1 MRLTTARLKRTI
13 GPHTAEGEPQ
23 MTIIVGVICKDGLVL
38 ASDSQAG
45 SLRGVHVKRL
55 DYTKI
60 YNFSFDGMTIAITG
74 AGETPFITRA
84 IEIFEE
90 KAKETKFHKPRDV
103 GDLAESVVNEITK
116 RYIFQ
121 RDKELGFAKSP
132 SVAERPKLQD
142 DRSLGFALMV
152 ATCVNGTPAIYT
164 VYADGISAK
173 EEGYASLGSG
183 SAFAEY
189 LLPRLHNKDLTLEQA
204 TRVCVYVVEEVKKV
218 DVHCGGPTQVVS
230 INCKGGVSRKNEDE
244 MKKVLK
250 DLEAADK
257 VAVGMWRMFS
267 EGPEAFKE
275 WIKEVA
281 EETAKEVVKEIKR

>member
-1 MRLTTARLKRTI
+1 
-13 GPHTAEGEPQ
+13 
-23 MTIIVGVICKDGLVL
+23 MTIIVGAICTEGLVL

-60 YNFSFDGMTIAITG
+60 YDFSFDGTTIAITG

-90 KAKETKFHKPRDV
+90 KAKDTKFHKPRDV
-103 GDLAESVVNEITK
+103 ADLAESVVNEIAK

-121 RDKELGFAKSP
+121 RDKELGFVKSP
-132 SVAERPKLQD
+132 SSPERQKLQD
-142 DRSLGFALMV
+142 DRALGFALMV
-152 ATCVNGTPAIYT
+152 ATCVNGKPAIYT
-164 VYADGISAK
+164 VYPDGVSAR
-173 EEGYASLGSG
+173 EEDYASLGSG

-189 LLPRLHNKDLTLEQA
+189 LLPRLHSKDLTIEEA

-230 INCKGGVSRKNEDE
+230 VSCGGKASRKTDE
-244 MKKVLK
+244 EMRAILDDLAEADEIAMEVWKGIAKGQEVKK
-250 DLEAADK
+250 
-257 VAVGMWRMFS
+257 
-267 EGPEAFKE
+267 
-275 WIKEVA
+275 
-281 EETAKEVVKEIKR
+281 